1 MAEPA
6 TTEQAAEERALAGRA
21 VFVTGATGF
30 LGTHLARALVA
41 AGARVHALRRSPS
54 STTRLPCEGIVWHE
68 GDVTDAESLRAALR
82 RSEPEVVFNLAAYG
96 TTYDQKDD
104 ERAYRVNVE
113 GGWNL
118 WRAMEGMGCRL
129 VQAGTCGEYGAARGR
144 VTEEH
149 VCRPTWF
156 YPATKNAAV
165 VLLSTLAS
173 QSQREV
179 VTLRPFGPYGAA
191 DYSNRVVPSVI
202 LSLIKGE
209 EVRVTAGEQL
219 RDYAHVSDH
228 VAAFLLAATR
238 TPARPGAIYNVG
250 SGEVVTLRQLIESIA
265 RAVGAGAIELVRFG
279 ALPYRD
285 TEVWEMCCDISAA
298 RRELGYS
305 PRVALDEGIAATVEW
320 YRAHPQA

>member
-1 MAEPA
+1 MAERA
-6 TTEQAAEERALAGRA
+6 TTDRSLAGRA

-30 LGTHLARALVA
+30 LGTHLARALVS
-41 AGARVHALRRSPS
+41 AGARVHALRRSAS
-54 STTRLPCEGIVWHE
+54 ATTRLPCEGITWHE
-68 GDVTDAESLRAALR
+68 GDLTDAESLRAALR
-82 RSEPEVVFNLAAYG
+82 SSEPEVVFNLAAYG

-113 GGWNL
+113 GSWNL
-118 WRAMEGMGCRL
+118 WRALEGMECRL
-129 VQAGTCGEYGAARGR
+129 VHAGTCGEYGVARGQ
-144 VTEEH
+144 VTEDH

-165 VLLSTLAS
+165 VMLSTLAG
-173 QSQREV
+173 QSKREV
-179 VTLRPFGPYGAA
+179 VSLRPFGPYGAA

-219 RDYAHVSDH
+219 RDYAHVGDH
-228 VAAFLLAATR
+228 VNAFLLAATR
-238 TPARPGAIYNVG
+238 PLARAGAIYNVG
-250 SGEVVTLRQLIESIA
+250 SGEVVTLRHLIESIA
-265 RAVGAGAIELVRFG
+265 RAVGAGAIDLVRFG

-285 TEVWEMCCDISAA
+285 TEVWEMCCDITAA
-298 RRELGYS
+298 RTELGYS
-305 PRVALDEGIAATVEW
+305 PRVALDEGIAETVEW